1 MPSLRPPLATANPAA
16 PPQQR
21 KWMMLGRATTAP
33 GVVLATGLALFFT
46 SFASDQ
52 TLAQPALCQA
62 QYSATDPLIYVGGT
76 VILTLLFWIA
86 ARLVP
91 GHTRRRGVAVWLM
104 SVASAGVVLFAG
116 VAILSLGFWTSARD
130 AASAEA
136 VIAGIVF
143 IVGFT
148 TPSIAALIASIL
160 VLRSGRRAMSPVLP
174 PAVFVGVVAV
184 SAGIIA
190 VVSTVPCI

>member
-1 MPSLRPPLATANPAA
+1 MPSLRSAQDTANP
-16 PPQQR
+16 PHQR
-21 KWMMLGRATTAP
+21 KRTIGRAAIAT

-62 QYSATDPLIYVGGT
+62 QYTATDPLIYVGGT

-143 IVGFT
+143 IVAFT

-190 VVSTVPCI
+190 VVSAVPCI